1 MDNTMIPK
9 GFLKDSKGRLVPEE
23 NISDVDKARDSLVR
37 EIAEK
42 AQDLSKRLAEFK
54 AQAMADISAFV
65 DLSIEK
71 YGIKRGGQKGNITLR
86 SFDGEI
92 CVSLVV
98 AEKLDFDERI
108 HAAKSLIDEC
118 LKDWIDGGRAE
129 LRPIVCDAFNVDKQ
143 GRLNTKQILAL
154 RRYNISDD
162 RWKRAMEAISDSLYV
177 SGSKSYVRIHK
188 RTESGEYKQVNL
200 DVYTA

>member
-1 MDNTMIPK
+1 MSP
-9 GFLKDSKGRLVPEE
+9 
-23 NISDVDKARDSLVR
+23 
-37 EIAEK
+37 
-42 AQDLSKRLAEFK
+42 
-54 AQAMADISAFV
+54 
-65 DLSIEK
+65 
-71 YGIKRGGQKGNITLR
+71 
-86 SFDGEI
+86 
-92 CVSLVV
+92 VV
-98 AEKLDFDERI
+98 AEKLDFDARI

-200 DVYTA
+200 DVYRHDEQGNGGGNSLRVQISPDSEELSEGMKKTFDSVRHL